1 MSVNGVTST
10 QAAAAYSY
18 HSTSAAKEK
27 TSAEE
32 AKTTTTA
39 EDTGV
44 IYEHSTAAK
53 TSSTKKTYTPDTN
66 LVNKLK
72 ADAENRASQLRS
84 LVEQMMGKQANTY
97 GNANDI
103 WSFLRSGNFTVNPA
117 TKAQAQADIAED
129 GYWGV
134 NQTSDRII
142 QFANALTGGDPD
154 KIESMR
160 EAFKKG
166 YAQAE
171 KTWGGSLP
179 EISQKTYD
187 AVMEKFDKLAAD
199 AGLTTEEKCRILDR
213 LSYRKTML
221 YRCHRTHPCTTWFF
235 FSELYQARP
244 FTSSTFCPGRNSSL
258 SSAFNSLTVFTG
270 I

>member
-1 MSVNGVTST
+1 MECGSFHRFFHRFFPCFSLNPLKYPLSGDDITGETKNPQKVKACIVKDDNRYGQQNRPGKEETMSVNGVTST

-18 HSTSAAKEK
+18 NSTSAAKEK

-103 WSFLRSGNFTVNPA
+103 WSFLRSGNFTVDPA

-199 AGLTTEEKCRILDR
+199 AGLTTEE
-213 LSYRKTML
+213 
-221 YRCHRTHPCTTWFF
+221 
-235 FSELYQARP
+235 
-244 FTSSTFCPGRNSSL
+244 
-258 SSAFNSLTVFTG
+258 
-270 I
+270 

>member
-1 MSVNGVTST
+1 MECGSFHGFIHCLSLNPLKYPQSGDDITGETKNPQKVKTCIVKDDNRYGQQNRTGKEETMSVNGVTST

-18 HSTSAAKEK
+18 SSTSAAKEK

-103 WSFLRSGNFTVNPA
+103 WSFLRSGNFTVDPA

-199 AGLTTEEKCRILDR
+199 AGLTTEE
-213 LSYRKTML
+213 
-221 YRCHRTHPCTTWFF
+221 
-235 FSELYQARP
+235 
-244 FTSSTFCPGRNSSL
+244 
-258 SSAFNSLTVFTG
+258 
-270 I
+270 